1 MRRALAAGAVIAAV
15 ACGSRRAPERA
26 AVDSTGSSAP
36 EPPDS
41 LVATGPQGVEI
52 WFTLARTDRGTDG
65 TRCVDRAVEIRTGGN
80 HIPVPLLYT
89 EEAPRFVNDT
99 TLEAVLYRACRPL
112 DRYRVDLRTGQP
124 TPVRPG

>member
-1 MRRALAAGAVIAAV
+1 MRQALAAGAVIAAV

-26 AVDSTGSSAP
+26 AADSTGSSAP

-41 LVATGPQGVEI
+41 LVATGPHGVEI
-52 WFTLARTDRGTDG
+52 WFTLARSDRGTDG
-65 TRCVDRAVEIRTGGN
+65 TRCVDRTIEIRLGGN

-112 DRYRVDLRTGQP
+112 DRYHVDLRTGQP

>member
-1 MRRALAAGAVIAAV
+1 VRPFVVAGAVIAAA
-15 ACGSRRAPERA
+15 ACGSGRPAGKA
-26 AVDSTGSSAP
+26 AADSTGNGAP
-36 EPPDS
+36 ALPDS
-41 LVATGPQGVEI
+41 LAVRGPHGVEV
-52 WFTLARTDRGTDG
+52 WFTLARGDRGTDG
-65 TRCVDRAVEIRTGGN
+65 TRCVDRTIEIRLGGN

>member
-1 MRRALAAGAVIAAV
+1 MRGALAAGAVVAAA
-15 ACGSRRAPERA
+15 ACGSGRAAEHAAADSSGVGAPEL
-26 AVDSTGSSAP
+26 
-36 EPPDS
+36 PDS
-41 LVATGPQGVEI
+41 LAVRGPHGVEV
-52 WFTLARTDRGTDG
+52 WFTLARADRGTDG
-65 TRCVDRAVEIRTGGN
+65 THCVDRTIEIRLGGN

-112 DRYRVDLRTGQP
+112 DRYHVDVRTGQP

>member
-1 MRRALAAGAVIAAV
+1 MRPFVVAGAVIAAA
-15 ACGSRRAPERA
+15 ACSSGRPAGQA
-26 AVDSTGSSAP
+26 TADSTGTGAP
-36 EPPDS
+36 ELPDS
-41 LVATGPQGVEI
+41 LAVRGPHGVEL
-52 WFTLARTDRGTDG
+52 WFTLARGDRGTDG
-65 TRCVDRAVEIRTGGN
+65 TRCIDRTIEIRLGGN